1 MKIEVFGH
9 QQDLLD
15 GQLDKEESIH
25 REEDVSSEIL
35 NTPQRTSIIG

>member
-1 MKIEVFGH
+1 MKIEGSGH
-9 QQDLLD
+9 RQELPG